1 MIQILV
7 PLSGHLIKV
16 FFLDLLADRAVVPV
30 PGLLLDD
37 QVAVIDKKV
46 WFLIYIK
53 KKKNLSSLVI
63 FTLQAAEGVFPRLS
77 FEVI

>member
-53 KKKNLSSLVI
+53 KKKKI
-63 FTLQAAEGVFPRLS
+63 FLRW
-77 FEVI
+77 

>member
-46 WFLIYIK
+46 
-53 KKKNLSSLVI
+53 
-63 FTLQAAEGVFPRLS
+63 
-77 FEVI
+77 